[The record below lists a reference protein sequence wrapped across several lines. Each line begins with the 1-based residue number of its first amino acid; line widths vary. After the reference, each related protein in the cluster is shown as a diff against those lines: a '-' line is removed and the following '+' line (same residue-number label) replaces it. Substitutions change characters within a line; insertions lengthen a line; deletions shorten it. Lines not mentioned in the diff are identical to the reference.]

1 MASARPKQLFSGAL
15 GLCNTKDSVRQ
26 AFDPKTGLSQLPQA
40 VNVDIDATGRPSR
53 CSGFTSKRAE
63 ASMSGWSDGENCL
76 FIAGASLYKLHPD
89 YSRTLIRSGLTVGA
103 QMSYVAVGDRVYYSN
118 GYENG
123 YVIDT
128 ANNAW
133 VAGTSG
139 APTSNVTFSD
149 PPAGHLITLAF
160 GRMLVALDNVIVAS
174 EPSFYGRFNL
184 AKYRMEKDRIT
195 MLWPVLGGLFV
206 GTESSVSFYR
216 GEKWEEV
223 RREVKIS
230 SGALE
235 GSAAHCQPELLDME
249 LDSPAVIFS
258 TSKGIC
264 LGGAGGMFR
273 NLTENDL
280 LLPNARRASGAIVKD
295 RYVVNIAP

>member
-1 MASARPKQLFSGAL
+1 MAKAKFRQLFASAI
-15 GLCNTKDSVRQ
+15 GLCNTKDPARQ
-26 AFDPKTGLSQLPQA
+26 AFDPKTGASQLPQA

-53 CSGFTSKRAE
+53 CRGFTSKRAE
-63 ASMSGWSDGENCL
+63 ASASGWSDGETCL
-76 FIAGASLYKLHPD
+76 FVAAGGLYRLYPD
-89 YSRTLIRSGLTVGA
+89 YSRVLIRSGLTPGA
-103 QMSYVAVGDRVYYSN
+103 QMSYAAVGDRVYYTN
-118 GYENG
+118 GYEKG
-123 YVIDT
+123 YVVGATD
-128 ANNAW
+128 NSW

-149 PPAGHLITLAF
+149 PPAGHLVALAF
-160 GRMLVALDNVIVAS
+160 GRMLIALDNVIVAS

-195 MLWPVLGGLFV
+195 MLWPVVGGLFV
-206 GTESSVSFYR
+206 GTESAVAFYR
-216 GEKWEEV
+216 GDKWGEV
-223 RREVKIS
+223 RRELKIA

-235 GSAAHCQPELLDME
+235 GSAAHCQPELLDLEM
-249 LDSPAVIFS
+249 DTPAVIFS

-280 LLPNARRASGAIVKD
+280 VLPNARRASGAIVKD

>member
-1 MASARPKQLFSGAL
+1 MAKARFRQLLTRAL
-15 GLCNTKDSVRQ
+15 GLCNTKDSVRL
-26 AFDPKTGLSQLPQA
+26 AFDPKTGESQLPQA
-40 VNVDIDATGRPSR
+40 VNVDIDPTGRISR
-53 CSGFTSKRAE
+53 CRGFTEKRTE

-76 FIAGASLYKLHPD
+76 FIAGTSLYRLHPD
-89 YSRTLIRSGLTVGA
+89 YSRTFIRSGLTAGA
-103 QMSYVAVGDRVYYSN
+103 RMSYAAVGDRIYYTN

-123 YVIDT
+123 YVIGVVSHS
-128 ANNAW
+128 W

-149 PPAGHLITLAF
+149 APAGHLTAWAF
-160 GRMLVALDNVIVAS
+160 GRMLIAIDNLIVAS

-184 AKYRMEKDRIT
+184 AKYRMEKARIT

-206 GTESSVSFYR
+206 GTEEAVLFYR
-216 GEKWEEV
+216 GEKWGEV
-223 RREVKIS
+223 RREVKATT
-230 SGALE
+230 GVLE
-235 GSAAHCQPELLDME
+235 GSAAKCQPELLDLE
-249 LDSPAVIFS
+249 TDDPLVVFS

-280 LLPNARRASGAIVKD
+280 VLPKARRASGAIVKD
-295 RYVVNIAP
+295 RYVVSIAP